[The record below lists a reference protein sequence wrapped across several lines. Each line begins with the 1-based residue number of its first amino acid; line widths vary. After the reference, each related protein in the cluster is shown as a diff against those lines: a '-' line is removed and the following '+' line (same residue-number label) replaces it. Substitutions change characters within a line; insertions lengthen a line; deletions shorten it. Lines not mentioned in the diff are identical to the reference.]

1 MKWAELSVL
10 FVLREKGIKLGL
22 KEKIRNMASSPPQ
35 EPLAPPSERAA
46 QVMSLLLNNHAT
58 IRSRVPVHAGMWQR
72 WAQVLAEEIVD
83 VLCDEGS
90 RKNNTLIRRFD
101 QIRDDGIFIMGL
113 DAEEATVPLGAIT
126 ALNGHH
132 EVYRKVGDQAF
143 STVSKMLYDL
153 PPDCPTIPIF
163 IGSSQGQ

>member
-1 MKWAELSVL
+1 M
-10 FVLREKGIKLGL
+10 GL

-35 EPLAPPSERAA
+35 EPLDPPSERVV
-46 QVMSLLLNNHAT
+46 QVMNLLSGKGAT
-58 IRSRVPVHAGMWQR
+58 ISTRAPVHAAMWRR
-72 WAQVLAEEIVD
+72 WAQVLAEEIVG

-101 QIRDDGIFIMGL
+101 QIRDDGIFIMGS

-143 STVSKMLYDL
+143 STVDKTLYDL